1 MRSFRQRWMVGLGLL
16 LMTCG
21 LAACKKETAP
31 AASQEVQ
38 PVAKETVTDPLATWQ
53 PSFDPAGAEY
63 TYILSNVDHPAIEGI
78 AVGYHIR
85 DKVWQ
90 RSGGRLYVDFRP
102 MAQLGGEKDV
112 IKKLKLGAVQGM
124 LCSSVAAVNVADK
137 LGVVNLPFVIDS
149 FEKLETFRRSPEL
162 FDDFRQAAVE
172 QDILAVDF
180 TGYGAYGWAT
190 KEPVRTLEEARRVNF
205 RVAQAPVNIDS
216 YKAWGLKF
224 TVMPWPDVPQA
235 LQTGVVTG
243 LDHTPI
249 VCSITKKFNYANNF
263 TRLDYAQGLYIHLLN
278 KRWLDGLPAD
288 LQEILLQTIEE
299 ESAKARTL
307 TREQQERELAA
318 AQNRG
323 VQIFELA
330 AADRQQLVEL
340 SEPVYASWTE
350 KIGANYLQRVRSA
363 LADR

>member
-1 MRSFRQRWMVGLGLL
+1 MKFFRQRLMAGLGLL
-16 LMTCG
+16 MVVCSLSG
-21 LAACKKETAP
+21 CKQETAP
-31 AASQEVQ
+31 SVQQEAK
-38 PVAKETVTDPLATWQ
+38 PVAREVETDPLAAWQ
-53 PSFDPAGAEY
+53 PSFDPKGAEY

-85 DKVWQ
+85 DKVWR

-137 LGVVNLPFVIDS
+137 LGVVNLPFVVDS
-149 FEKLETFRRSPEL
+149 FEKLEAFRNTPEL
-162 FDDFRQAAVE
+162 FNDFRQAAAG
-172 QDILAVDF
+172 QNILAVDF
-180 TGYGAYGWAT
+180 TGYGTYGWAT

-216 YKAWGLKF
+216 YKAWSLKF

-249 VCSITKKFNYANNF
+249 VCSITKKFNFAKNF

-288 LQEILLQTIEE
+288 LQAILLQTIEE
-299 ESAKARTL
+299 ESAKARAL
-307 TREQQERELAA
+307 TRDQQERELIA
-318 AQNRG
+318 AQSRG
-323 VQIFELA
+323 VQVFQLA
-330 AADRQQLVEL
+330 PADRQQLIEL
-340 SEPVYASWTE
+340 SQPVYDSWAE
-350 KIGANYLQRVRSA
+350 KIGKDYLTRVRTA
-363 LADR
+363 LGSH

>member
-1 MRSFRQRWMVGLGLL
+1 MKSFRQILIGGLGMLL
-16 LMTCG
+16 VLCS
-21 LAACKKETAP
+21 LAGCKQETAP
-31 AASQEVQ
+31 SAQQESQA
-38 PVAKETVTDPLATWQ
+38 VAKEVVNDPLVAWQ
-53 PSFDPAGAEY
+53 PAFDPKSAEY

-102 MAQLGGEKDV
+102 MGQLGGEKDV

-137 LGVVNLPFVIDS
+137 LGVVNLPFVVGS
-149 FEKLETFRRSPEL
+149 FDKLETFRSTPEL
-162 FDDFRQAAVE
+162 FDDFRQAAVARG
-172 QDILAVDF
+172 ILAVDF
-180 TGYGAYGWAT
+180 TGYGTYGWAT

-205 RVAQAPVNIDS
+205 RVAQAPVNIDT

-249 VCSITKKFNYANNF
+249 VCSITKKFNYAKNF
-263 TRLDYAQGLYIHLLN
+263 TRIDYAQGLYIHLLN
-278 KRWLDGLPAD
+278 KRWLDGLPTD
-288 LQEILLQTIEE
+288 LQDILLRTIEE
-299 ESAKARTL
+299 ESAKARAL
-307 TREQQERELAA
+307 TRDQQERELVA
-318 AQNRG
+318 AQGRG
-323 VQIFELA
+323 VQVFELA
-330 AADRQQLVEL
+330 SVDRQKLIEL
-340 SEPVYASWTE
+340 SQPVYDSWAE
-350 KIGANYLQRVRSA
+350 RVGPEYLKRVRST
-363 LADR
+363 LADQ